1 MKKDKKGERITKEKK
16 GEVVMQIAMH
26 EKVTA
31 LRKRALQRRD
41 SFPVQKDE
49 KSIEVEENLF
59 EEMKD
64 EMYRQIAEDKKW
76 N

>member
-1 MKKDKKGERITKEKK
+1 MKKDKGERVTKEKK

-31 LRKRALQRRD
+31 LRERALQRRD

-49 KSIEVEENLF
+49 KSIEVEEDLF

>member
-1 MKKDKKGERITKEKK
+1 MKKGKGEKIAKEKK
-16 GEVVMQIAMH
+16 GEVVMQTAMH

-31 LRKRALQRRD
+31 LRERALQRRD
-41 SFPVQKDE
+41 SFPAQKDE

-59 EEMKD
+59 EEMRD

>member
-1 MKKDKKGERITKEKK
+1 MKKDKGERVTKEKK
-16 GEVVMQIAMH
+16 GEVVMQIVMH

-31 LRKRALQRRD
+31 LRERALQRRD

-49 KSIEVEENLF
+49 KSIEVEEDLF